1 MPVFPDLSRGKA
13 GFAPHH
19 SGKMRQ
25 TGKAA
30 GGGNGAERLVGVE
43 QQPHGFPDP
52 ALDQILIR
60 RDAEIA
66 FRQPRKI
73 VRMKVQR
80 GGYRLFADRFP
91 EMRFYVLHKRI

>member
-1 MPVFPDLSRGKA
+1 MPVFPDLSGSQA

-19 SGKMRQ
+19 RGKVRQ

-30 GGGNGAERLVGVE
+30 RGGNGAERLVGVE
-43 QQPHGFPDP
+43 QEPHGFLDP

-80 GGYRLFADRFP
+80 GGYRLFYDLLP
-91 EMRFYVLHKRI
+91 